1 MLIYFLMLFAF
12 AADRL
17 TKLWAAKTLADG
29 GGIEIHPLIQLQ
41 PAYNRGIA
49 FGLFQ
54 GAAPLVGWVTIAILI
69 GLIIYL
75 RKIPRSMWAMRAGMA
90 LIIGGAF
97 GNMIDRITMGQV
109 LDFIVTPIRP
119 GIFNIADVMIHI
131 GILLSISSLLFQRPQ
146 EEVLV
151 SEVSELE
158 QD

>member
-17 TKLWAAKTLADG
+17 TKSWAARALADG
-29 GGIEIHPLIQLQ
+29 GRIEIHPLIQLQ

-54 GAAPLVGWVTIAILI
+54 GAAPLVGWATIVILV
-69 GLIIYL
+69 GLIVYL
-75 RKIPRSMWAMRAGMA
+75 RKIPGSMWALRAGMA

-97 GNMIDRITMGQV
+97 GNMVDRITMGQV

-119 GIFNIADVMIHI
+119 GIFNIADVMINI
-131 GILLSISSLLFQRPQ
+131 GILLSLFSLLFQRPK
-146 EEVLV
+146 EEIVASTV
-151 SEVSELE
+151 SDYEK
-158 QD
+158 D